1 MDKIT
6 LEEHYILEAYR
17 LLTDDDKE
25 FVKYV
30 LSLAKAGVI
39 PAEDF
44 RTTLWHLVR
53 MRNYD

>member
-30 LSLAKAGVI
+30 LELAKAGI
-39 PAEDF
+39 ISAEDF
-44 RTTLWHLVR
+44 RAVLWHLVR
-53 MRNYD
+53 AQL